1 MRLITRLLFI
11 WFVKEKGLAPP
22 ELFTEPLARDLLKNH
37 RPENSDYYRAVLQ
50 NLFFGVLN
58 TPMEDRRFRDHNRPA
73 RPGGRDPQHRD
84 FNLFRCADLLKR
96 PADLRRR
103 FAAIPFVNGG
113 LFDCLDGFAAGGDR
127 EDRRRIDC
135 FTDNPVHRKLLKV
148 PSRLFFAEDGGLFP
162 LLNQFKF
169 TVAENTPLD
178 QEVALDPE
186 LLGLVFENLL
196 AAIVPESRDNARKET
211 GSFYTPRPIV
221 DHMVDEALAAH
232 LAGRLGKNSEARL
245 RALLSWE
252 DPADDSF
259 SEKEKDALIAA
270 IDGLRTL
277 DPAVGS
283 GAFPMGMPHKL
294 VHILSRA
301 DPQNAKWKKIQQARA
316 AEIPDPAVRRDA
328 LENIG
333 RVFSEANNYGDY
345 GRKLYLIQRVIHGAD
360 LQPAAAQIAR
370 LRFFISLVID
380 QKPREDRPNRGIE
393 PLPNLETKFVA
404 ADSLAGLSRKGQGDL
419 SETDE
424 VRELKSAI
432 DRVRADYFGAKTRAE
447 KHRLRARD
455 AELRGELAKALAA
468 LGFAESDAARFAGW
482 DLYDQTAGADWFD
495 AELMM
500 GIRDGFDIVIG
511 NPPYVQ
517 LRKLSGKQ
525 KRWRE
530 QKFDVYDDDGDI
542 YCLFF
547 ERGARLL
554 AKGGHLCLITSNKW
568 MRSRYGQ
575 KLRAF
580 SRPKCSPN
588 SCLIW
593 GRTFLMRRWTPRFS
607 CLVAN
612 RKTRRFWPA
621 TCATRR
627 GKDSRSM
634 SARAKLKCAPRK
646 AAAIGSFCPM
656 PKRRYKGKWTRWAS
670 VWAILGKS
678 VVASRPDATKRF
690 SLTAQKEKS
699 SSAKMP
705 RARKSSGPCCGGATS
720 RPITPRMATCG

>member
-1 MRLITRLLFI
+1 M
-11 WFVKEKGLAPP
+11 
-22 ELFTEPLARDLLKNH
+22 
-37 RPENSDYYRAVLQ
+37 
-50 NLFFGVLN
+50 
-58 TPMEDRRFRDHNRPA
+58 
-73 RPGGRDPQHRD
+73 GRDPQHRD

-283 GAFPMGMPHKL
+283 GAFPMGMLHKL

-393 PLPNLETKFVA
+393 PLPNLETKFLRRHRRLLHLLLPQGVVGVA
-404 ADSLAGLSRKGQGDL
+404 RGRALVPHHLQQFHARGFRKEPARVFGETIRNANHRGFWGSSPDERHDPPRHHCRQESRAVRGGLFARRHRQGRVGHFSLA
-419 SETDE
+419 
-424 VRELKSAI
+424 
-432 DRVRADYFGAKTRAE
+432 
-447 KHRLRARD
+447 
-455 AELRGELAKALAA
+455 
-468 LGFAESDAARFAGW
+468 
-482 DLYDQTAGADWFD
+482 
-495 AELMM
+495 
-500 GIRDGFDIVIG
+500 
-511 NPPYVQ
+511 
-517 LRKLSGKQ
+517 
-525 KRWRE
+525 
-530 QKFDVYDDDGDI
+530 
-542 YCLFF
+542 
-547 ERGARLL
+547 
-554 AKGGHLCLITSNKW
+554 
-568 MRSRYGQ
+568 
-575 KLRAF
+575 
-580 SRPKCSPN
+580 
-588 SCLIW
+588 
-593 GRTFLMRRWTPRFS
+593 
-607 CLVAN
+607 
-612 RKTRRFWPA
+612 
-621 TCATRR
+621 
-627 GKDSRSM
+627 
-634 SARAKLKCAPRK
+634 
-646 AAAIGSFCPM
+646 
-656 PKRRYKGKWTRWAS
+656 
-670 VWAILGKS
+670 
-678 VVASRPDATKRF
+678 
-690 SLTAQKEKS
+690 
-699 SSAKMP
+699 
-705 RARKSSGPCCGGATS
+705 
-720 RPITPRMATCG
+720 

>member
-1 MRLITRLLFI
+1 M
-11 WFVKEKGLAPP
+11 
-22 ELFTEPLARDLLKNH
+22 
-37 RPENSDYYRAVLQ
+37 
-50 NLFFGVLN
+50 
-58 TPMEDRRFRDHNRPA
+58 
-73 RPGGRDPQHRD
+73 
-84 FNLFRCADLLKR
+84 
-96 PADLRRR
+96 
-103 FAAIPFVNGG
+103 
-113 LFDCLDGFAAGGDR
+113 
-127 EDRRRIDC
+127 
-135 FTDNPVHRKLLKV
+135 
-148 PSRLFFAEDGGLFP
+148 
-162 LLNQFKF
+162 
-169 TVAENTPLD
+169 
-178 QEVALDPE
+178 ALDPE

-245 RALLSWE
+245 RALLGWE

-283 GAFPMGMPHKL
+283 GAFPMGMLHKL

-455 AELRGELAKALAA
+455 AKLRRNLAKALAA

-511 NPPYVQ
+511 NPPYVRHELFAAKKPELKARFGNFFAGTADLYTYFYHKGLSE
-517 LRKLSGKQ
+517 LRG
-525 KRWRE
+525 
-530 QKFDVYDDDGDI
+530 
-542 YCLFF
+542 
-547 ERGARLL
+547 
-554 AKGGHLCLITSNKW
+554 GGHLCLITSNKF
-568 MRSRYGQ
+568 MRAGYG
-575 KLRAF
+575 KNTRELLAKSATLR
-580 SRPKCSPN
+580 
-588 SCLIW
+588 
-593 GRTFLMRRWTPRFS
+593 T
-607 CLVAN
+607 LVD
-612 RKTRRFWPA
+612 FGELPVF
-621 TCATRR
+621 
-627 GKDSRSM
+627 
-634 SARAKLKCAPRK
+634 K
-646 AAAIGSFCPM
+646 AAADPAIVVAQNTPPPEKAELTAAVVKNAEDISRIGEFIGERGFPLPVSELSADEWTVEGDHES
-656 PKRRYKGKWTRWAS
+656 RRLLEKMRG
-670 VWAILGKS
+670 IGIPLGK
-678 VVASRPDATKRF
+678 
-690 SLTAQKEKS
+690 L
-699 SSAKMP
+699 SA
-705 RARKSSGPCCGGATS
+705 GAC
-720 RPITPRMATCG
+720 IAAW